1 MYYAFIFVC
10 RAQIIYGTYWFNDE
24 QKRRIVQ
31 IHNHL
36 RASEPA
42 SNMQEIVWDDR
53 LAALA
58 HGHVQR
64 CDAWHRSGM

>member
-1 MYYAFIFVC
+1 M
-10 RAQIIYGTYWFNDE
+10 
-24 QKRRIVQ
+24 
-31 IHNHL
+31 HNQL

-42 SNMQEIVWDDR
+42 SNMQELVWDDR

-64 CDAWHRSGM
+64 CDAWHRSGLYLSL